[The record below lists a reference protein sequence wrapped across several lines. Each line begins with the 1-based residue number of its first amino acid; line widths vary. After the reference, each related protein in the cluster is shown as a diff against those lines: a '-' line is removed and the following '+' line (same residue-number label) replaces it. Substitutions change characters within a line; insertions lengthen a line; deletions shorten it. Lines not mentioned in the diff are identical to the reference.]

1 MLKIQLAAKEAA
13 LAELAA
19 LGDVASQSAEQVSS
33 LRSELAR
40 RTHQLA
46 EQAHA
51 LNQLRDQV
59 WLSHSSL
66 MLIMNSI

>member
-51 LNQLRDQV
+51 LTQLQDQV
-59 WLSHSSL
+59 WLSHPSL
-66 MLIMNSI
+66 SC

>member
-19 LGDVASQSAEQVSS
+19 LGDVASQSAEQVSL

-51 LNQLRDQV
+51 LTQLRYQV

-66 MLIMNSI
+66 SC

>member
-1 MLKIQLAAKEAA
+1 MWAIFIVQVSVLKIQLAAKEAA

-19 LGDVASQSAEQVSS
+19 LGDAALQSAGQVST

-46 EQAHA
+46 EQAHV
-51 LNQLRDQV
+51 LTQLQDQV
-59 WLSHSSL
+59 
-66 MLIMNSI
+66 